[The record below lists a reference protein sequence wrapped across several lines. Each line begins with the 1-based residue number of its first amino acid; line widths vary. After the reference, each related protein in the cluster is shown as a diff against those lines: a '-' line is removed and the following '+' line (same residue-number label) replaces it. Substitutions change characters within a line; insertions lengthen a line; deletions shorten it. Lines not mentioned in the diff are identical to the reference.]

1 MFTPLSEVRLL
12 SVPLKLSNKEQILFN
27 SRSEQYN
34 YFSNHI
40 YRNFTDFTYQ
50 RKDGIIRVPI
60 NAETLFNAHCN
71 YVMYDNKNFSNKWIY
86 AYITEIE
93 YINSSVTHLHIK
105 TDVLQTWLL
114 DCQLHTSFIVR
125 ETVKN
130 DELFKHTLNEGLP
143 TGEHKTVK
151 SSKIGGDLSSQNPDE
166 FDKNYYCTVFSS
178 EIIKQLDAPAKK
190 DNFIGGVVN
199 PCYIYATDL
208 NDFYNLM
215 DKINENGKVDAVV
228 SCVAIPKFFVNFH
241 SLGNSGGT
249 GGGNVDP
256 PPIGVTNNY
265 LGSPYNASFTI
276 SQIYNPPDHNGIDMY
291 GNVNT
296 NIYTTCSGTVEY
308 AAYHQGDTWES
319 SYGNLVIIYNSSTK
333 CHYLYGHLDSYC
345 VAVGDSVTKGQL
357 IGVQGNTGGS
367 YGSHLHYQI
376 TADDSYWGK
385 TNLKNPTDSMFNVQY
400 QNAEGIY

>member
-71 YVMYDNKNFSNKWIY
+71 YIMYDNKNFSNKWIY

-151 SSKIGGDLSSQNPDE
+151 RSKIGGDLSSQNPDE
-166 FDKNYYCTVFSS
+166 FDKNYYCAVF
-178 EIIKQLDAPAKK
+178 
-190 DNFIGGVVN
+190 
-199 PCYIYATDL
+199 
-208 NDFYNLM
+208 
-215 DKINENGKVDAVV
+215 
-228 SCVAIPKFFVNFH
+228 
-241 SLGNSGGT
+241 
-249 GGGNVDP
+249 
-256 PPIGVTNNY
+256 
-265 LGSPYNASFTI
+265 
-276 SQIYNPPDHNGIDMY
+276 
-291 GNVNT
+291 
-296 NIYTTCSGTVEY
+296 
-308 AAYHQGDTWES
+308 
-319 SYGNLVIIYNSSTK
+319 
-333 CHYLYGHLDSYC
+333 HL
-345 VAVGDSVTKGQL
+345 K
-357 IGVQGNTGGS
+357 
-367 YGSHLHYQI
+367 
-376 TADDSYWGK
+376 
-385 TNLKNPTDSMFNVQY
+385 
-400 QNAEGIY
+400 